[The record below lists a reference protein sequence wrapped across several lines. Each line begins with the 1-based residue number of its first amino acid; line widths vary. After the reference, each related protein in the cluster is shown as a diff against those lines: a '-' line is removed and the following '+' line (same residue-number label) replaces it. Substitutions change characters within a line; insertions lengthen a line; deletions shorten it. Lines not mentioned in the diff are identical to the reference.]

1 MIGTVIS
8 RRIKERE
15 RKKERARGREREREP
30 CASKLTG
37 EKKKKV
43 YINRVYRKIKLR
55 G

>member
-1 MIGTVIS
+1 MIGNFTANK
-8 RRIKERE
+8 REREKERE
-15 RKKERARGREREREP
+15 SEREREREREP